1 MKKVKRLISLTVI
14 GIITISTAT
23 SFAYERPPEPPE
35 GLFDFK
41 PVTVDVIANENS
53 GIDRVEDIDGTG
65 SDQTTYVEDL
75 IMSEDVAISMRRQ
88 EFLEK
93 AINAGIISREDKT
106 LSQPV
111 NIAVYSTMVQRMQQ
125 HNYKVSNKVALV
137 VNEYNLDDSQKG
149 KWYSGVLENAVRTG
163 WVKEGIDP
171 KSTLTREDLITGAWQ
186 GSKMRSTDVSYV
198 EQKAEG
204 LKIPNIVSKKELAI
218 FLMEM
223 SKSECQT

>member
-14 GIITISTAT
+14 GIVMLNTAIS
-23 SFAYERPPEPPE
+23 SAYEKPPEPPE

-53 GIDRVEDIDGTG
+53 GIDGEDIDGTR
-65 SDQTTYVEDL
+65 SEQTTYIEDL
-75 IMSEDVAISMRRQ
+75 IMSEEVAISMRRQ
-88 EFLEK
+88 ELLEK
-93 AINAGIISREDKT
+93 AINAGIINREDKT

-125 HNYKVSNKVALV
+125 YNYKVSNKVPIV

-163 WVKEGIDP
+163 WIKETVEP

-204 LKIPNIVSKKELAI
+204 LRIPDIVSKRELAI
-218 FLMEM
+218 FLMEI
-223 SKSECQT
+223 SKLECQT